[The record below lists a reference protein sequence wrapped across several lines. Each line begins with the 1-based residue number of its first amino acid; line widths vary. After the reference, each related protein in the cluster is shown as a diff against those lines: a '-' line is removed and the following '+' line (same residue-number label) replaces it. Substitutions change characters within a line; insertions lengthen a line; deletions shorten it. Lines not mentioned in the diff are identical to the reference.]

1 MELKEYLFRNNL
13 TIQALADRMH
23 YTRTRLS
30 LLVHGHIKPS
40 KKIALLVEKETEG
53 KVTLKDLVKTYNNR
67 QKTKEQA
74 LLKENEGIFPMKQN
88 GYKSYENESLPSR

>member
-40 KKIALLVEKETEG
+40 RKMAMLIEKETDG
-53 KVTLKDLVKTYNNR
+53 KVTLKDLMKTYKNR
-67 QKTKEQA
+67 QNTEEKE
-74 LLKENEGIFPMKQN
+74 
-88 GYKSYENESLPSR
+88 